1 MGMDLFP
8 SITASESPGLL
19 RSLLEGALRW
29 RALKGSVP
37 RHVAIIQD
45 GNRRYAK
52 MRGVSSLDGHSRGAE
67 TTEMVADW
75 CLELGVKHLSV
86 YTFSTENFDREEAE
100 KEYLFELIER
110 KLLELAASEKVH
122 KNKIRVRAIGRTGL
136 LPGPL
141 QEAIRKV
148 EAATSGYDRMH
159 FNLVLAYGGKS
170 ELADAARSLAIEVRA
185 GSLDPRDLDQNL
197 VASHLYPQG
206 GEPLPKVD
214 LIIRT
219 GGEVRTSNFLPWQA
233 NGNSCPVHFCAP
245 YWPQFSRI
253 EFLRAVRTFQAC
265 RGRSPKTQINRLNYH
280 NRLSGIVSR

>member
-1 MGMDLFP
+1 MDLCLCRLLP
-8 SITASESPGLL
+8 GPESPGPLI
-19 RSLLEGALRW
+19 SLLGGVLKV
-29 RALKGSVP
+29 RAHGGCVP

-52 MRGVSSLDGHSRGAE
+52 MRGVSSFEGHSRGAE

-75 CLELGVKHLSV
+75 CLELGIKHLSV
-86 YTFSTENFDREEAE
+86 YTFSTENFDRDEAE

-110 KLLELAASEKVH
+110 KLLELAASDKVH
-122 KNKIRVRAIGRTGL
+122 KNKIRVRAIGRIGL

-148 EAATSGYDRMH
+148 EAATCDYDRMH
-159 FNLVLAYGGKS
+159 FNLALAYGGKS
-170 ELADAARSLAIEVRA
+170 ELADAARALAIDVRA
-185 GSLDPRDLDQNL
+185 GSLDPGDLDQDL
-197 VASHLYPQG
+197 VASHLYPHG
-206 GEPLPKVD
+206 GETLPKVD

-245 YWPQFSRI
+245 YWPQFGRV
-253 EFLRAVRTFQAC
+253 EFLRAIRTFQAC
-265 RGRSPKTQINRLNYH
+265 RGRSYSNQQA
-280 NRLSGIVSR
+280 

>member
-1 MGMDLFP
+1 MDLCRLLP
-8 SITASESPGLL
+8 APESPGLF
-19 RSLLEGALRW
+19 RSLFEGALKW

-37 RHVAIIQD
+37 THIAIIQD

-52 MRGVSSLDGHSRGAE
+52 MRGVSSFDGHSRGAE

-75 CLELGVKHLSV
+75 CLELGIKHLSV
-86 YTFSTENFDREEAE
+86 YTFSTENFDRDEAE
-100 KEYLFELIER
+100 KVYLFELIER
-110 KLLELAASEKVH
+110 KLLDLAVSDKVH
-122 KNKIRVRAIGRTGL
+122 EKKIRVRAIGRIGL

-148 EAATSGYDRMH
+148 EAATCGYDRMH
-159 FNLVLAYGGKS
+159 FNLALAYGGKS
-170 ELADAARSLAIEVRA
+170 EIADAARSLAIDVRA
-185 GSLDPRDLDQNL
+185 GSLDPQDLDQDV

-245 YWPQFSRI
+245 YWPQFGRVD
-253 EFLRAVRTFQAC
+253 FLRAIMTFQAC
-265 RGRSPKTQINRLNYH
+265 GGGCPKNSNQQA
-280 NRLSGIVSR
+280 